1 MSRLRVHW
9 AIGMCHGRLCH
20 SVWLYF
26 LLIAIAI
33 QGVTPDARDLASGNA
48 LLLFCAALADSKDL
62 TGEDGLPDEVCGPA
76 QRELGVGLRGRAD
89 LKNLANRPS
98 GATDQLD
105 PFLIHLGALQSH
117 NRVGKDPRLDRLIY
131 ALCRLR
137 C

>member
-1 MSRLRVHW
+1 
-9 AIGMCHGRLCH
+9 MCHGRLCH

-48 LLLFCAALADSKDL
+48 LLLFCPALADSRDL

-76 QRELGVGLRGRAD
+76 QPELGVGSRGRSETND
-89 LKNLANRPS
+89 LANRLS
-98 GATDQLD
+98 GTTDQLH
-105 PFLIHLGALQSH
+105 PLPIHHGALRSH
-117 NRVGKDPRLDRLIY
+117 AQGKHPRMDELIT
-131 ALCRLR
+131 ALCRLK